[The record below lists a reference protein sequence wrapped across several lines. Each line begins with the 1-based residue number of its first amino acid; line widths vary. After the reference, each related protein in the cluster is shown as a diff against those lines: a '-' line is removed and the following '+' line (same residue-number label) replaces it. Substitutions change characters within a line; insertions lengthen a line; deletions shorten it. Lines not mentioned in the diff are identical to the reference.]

1 MKATTLIAAFAT
13 LALST
18 SGIVPAPIFTSEAY
32 GQPRATSGKGQRSK
46 RGTRNKSKASTSA
59 KVSRSK
65 KAANSGK
72 TSSRKRSGKSSKTAV
87 SLSAAPVKSTK
98 SKLSR
103 TKSGSG
109 KRASMTAVANVPMT
123 GKATSTP
130 NATPGQ
136 RASLQVNTSTRSPRS
151 KRVTKRSNGR
161 RSANNRKKQSRA
173 TSGKKATAAVQ
184 TAPQGSGRKV
194 TFNLTPQVVKF
205 DNTQPPSAIRGGSD
219 NRSSISTV
227 LTRRPMQLRQ
237 QGVFSRVAGRVARAF
252 TWSKSETN
260 AR

>member
-1 MKATTLIAAFAT
+1 MKATTLIAISAV
-13 LALST
+13 LALSS
-18 SGIVPAPIFTSEAY
+18 SGVVPAPIFTSEAY
-32 GQPRATSGKGQRSK
+32 AKPKITSGKGQRSN

-59 KVSRSK
+59 KVSPSK

-87 SLSAAPVKSTK
+87 LPSATPVKSTK
-98 SKLSR
+98 GKRSRSK
-103 TKSGSG
+103 TGSG
-109 KRASMTAVANVPMT
+109 KRVSMTAVANVPMT
-123 GKATSTP
+123 GNATSAP
-130 NATPGQ
+130 NATPGR
-136 RASLQVNTSTRSPRS
+136 RASLEVNTSTRSPRS

-173 TSGKKATAAVQ
+173 TSGKKATTAVQ

-237 QGVFSRVAGRVARAF
+237 QGMLSRMVGRVSRAF
-252 TWSKSETN
+252 TWSKPATS
-260 AR
+260 AG